1 MTLRP
6 IAAYGAA
13 KHRIGGA
20 RAMIVTRD
28 VMTHAIGVVL
38 VSATVCWISGP
49 VGAQQIG
56 NATEARNQV
65 SGKLNARVRPISK
78 GAGVSTNEAVS
89 TGPASAGA
97 FRFVDGSNL
106 NVGEKSTV
114 VLDRF
119 VYDPNGGRNVVL
131 NVSKGAMRFVSGG
144 VGGRATVVT
153 QGAVLGIRN

>member
-1 MTLRP
+1 MIRSISFAMALATGCWLL
-6 IAAYGAA
+6 ASTANAQT
-13 KHRIGGA
+13 IG
-20 RAMIVTRD
+20 T
-28 VMTHAIGVVL
+28 
-38 VSATVCWISGP
+38 
-49 VGAQQIG
+49 
-56 NATEARNQV
+56 ATEARNQV
-65 SGKLNARVRPISK
+65 SGEVNARVRQIST
-78 GAGVSTNEAVS
+78 GSGVSTNEAVS
-89 TGPASAGA
+89 TGPASTGV

-153 QGAVLGIRN
+153 PGAVLGIRN